1 MLYEKIIEV
10 FNETGSIK
18 KTAADLK
25 VSTVK
30 VQKVL
35 ITEGLWASKSSREIL
50 ALYNEGV
57 PVKEIAERLHM
68 SEKNVQAYI
77 PYTRGT
83 YDENEKSGAAV
94 RSEQYR
100 KRCSYDKSIQEKK
113 HANKVG
119 GATTAHCHVPA
130 LTKANEDKSVV
141 RLRLEIVRDLSDE
154 RVEYLLREFGKM
166 NRGLIRDV
174 LVPGSITLHAMH
186 YLIQRAFGLKNEH
199 QHYFSLPDEV
209 FQSCTH
215 GRFSE
220 WAEKCGV
227 YFRLAKDEQ
236 PDIYWDDDYD
246 GERSFRS
253 WLRSK
258 YIGPYEIRGNSES
271 YDECQREVS
280 KFIQAIPTVR
290 VRTKDNSFSDQV
302 IFTEDASIEDL
313 NGIGI
318 NEMNANTLLERLTI
332 SDLMILDDGVYPAS
346 ETDAINK
353 AVPLTTEL
361 LYVYDFGSADWKVR
375 ITVIRDSKA
384 AASSDAVADTETPVC
399 VAQDGFEVIDNK
411 MGIQG
416 YCDFLESYFSENP
429 FEREDC
435 QKRAA
440 LIGWNDRKRRLSD
453 VI

>member
-83 YDENEKSGAAV
+83 YDEKEKSGAAV

-113 HANKVG
+113 NANKAG
-119 GATTAHCHVPA
+119 RATTAHCHVPA
-130 LTKANEDKSVV
+130 LTKASEDRSVV

-174 LVPGSITLHAMH
+174 LVPSSITLHA
-186 YLIQRAFGLKNEH
+186 
-199 QHYFSLPDEV
+199 
-209 FQSCTH
+209 
-215 GRFSE
+215 
-220 WAEKCGV
+220 
-227 YFRLAKDEQ
+227 
-236 PDIYWDDDYD
+236 
-246 GERSFRS
+246 
-253 WLRSK
+253 
-258 YIGPYEIRGNSES
+258 
-271 YDECQREVS
+271 
-280 KFIQAIPTVR
+280 
-290 VRTKDNSFSDQV
+290 
-302 IFTEDASIEDL
+302 
-313 NGIGI
+313 
-318 NEMNANTLLERLTI
+318 I
-332 SDLMILDDGVYPAS
+332 SRWTGA
-346 ETDAINK
+346 
-353 AVPLTTEL
+353 
-361 LYVYDFGSADWKVR
+361 
-375 ITVIRDSKA
+375 
-384 AASSDAVADTETPVC
+384 C
-399 VAQDGFEVIDNK
+399 
-411 MGIQG
+411 
-416 YCDFLESYFSENP
+416 
-429 FEREDC
+429 
-435 QKRAA
+435 
-440 LIGWNDRKRRLSD
+440 
-453 VI
+453 